1 MADVITITA
10 LNRYVKS
17 ILDSD
22 QVLAGIA
29 LRGEVANFVH
39 HYKSG
44 HYYFTLRDERA
55 SVKAVMFRQDTQ
67 RLAFTPQDGM
77 RVVVRCRVSLY
88 ETTGSF
94 QVYVNDLFPDGVG
107 AAQLAFEQLKARLEA
122 EGLFRPEHKRP
133 LPARPGC
140 IGVVTS
146 ATGAALQDIRN
157 VLCRRWPL
165 ATLLLAPVNVQGELA
180 APEISRAIAALDK
193 SGRADVII
201 VARGG
206 GSRED
211 LWVFNDERIA
221 RAAYACETPLISAVG
236 HEIDVS
242 ILDFVADL
250 RAPTPSAAAELATP
264 DRQAELQ
271 KICNLFM
278 NIHENMQTRLVLCY
292 NDFNSLR
299 QRRAVTGPGRLCGER
314 RLRLE
319 TLAAAAL
326 KNRRVLLA
334 AKNAR
339 LERAAALAHSLSPY
353 AVLGRGYAILQSE
366 TGACLPVERLVP
378 GQRVLVR
385 GSGAQA
391 ACRVESVQD
400 REGQTDEK
408 AEEL

>member
-17 ILDSD
+17 LLDSD

-44 HYYFTLRDERA
+44 HYYFTLRDERS
-55 SVKAVMFRQDTQ
+55 SVKAVMFRQDAQ

-77 RVVVRCRVSLY
+77 RVIVRCRVSLY
-88 ETTGSF
+88 EATGSF
-94 QVYVNDLFPDGVG
+94 QVYVSDLFPDGVG

-122 EGLFRPEHKRP
+122 EGLFRPEHKKP
-133 LPARPGC
+133 IPARPAV

-157 VLCRRWPL
+157 VLSRRWPL
-165 ATLLLAPVNVQGELA
+165 AKLLLAPVNVQGELA
-180 APEISRAIAALDK
+180 APQISRAIAALDGT
-193 SGRADVII
+193 GRADVIL

-221 RAAYACETPLISAVG
+221 RAAYACKTPLISAVG
-236 HEIDVS
+236 HEIDFS

-264 DRQAELQ
+264 DRAAELQ
-271 KICNLFM
+271 KICNLFA
-278 NIHENMQTRLVLCY
+278 NIHENMQTRLDLCY
-292 NDFNSLR
+292 NNFNALCAR
-299 QRRAVTGPGRLCGER
+299 KAAATPRGICEPRRR
-314 RLRLE
+314 RLAE
-319 TLAAAAL
+319 TAQAAL
-326 KNRRVLLA
+326 KSGRALVGAKGARV
-334 AKNAR
+334 
-339 LERAAALAHSLSPY
+339 ERAAALAHSLSPY
-353 AVLGRGYAILQSE
+353 AVLARGYAFVQNGAGGCLQVAELEPGQKILLQGC
-366 TGACLPVERLVP
+366 GARAACQVER
-378 GQRVLVR
+378 
-385 GSGAQA
+385 
-391 ACRVESVQD
+391 VEHT
-400 REGQTDEK
+400 EEQTNEK
-408 AEEL
+408 AQEL

>member
-17 ILDSD
+17 LLDSD
-22 QVLAGIA
+22 QVLGGIA

-55 SVKAVMFRQDTQ
+55 SVKAVMFRQDAQ

-77 RVVVRCRVSLY
+77 RVIVRCRVSLY
-88 ETTGSF
+88 EATGSF
-94 QVYVNDLFPDGVG
+94 QVYVSDLFPDGVG

-133 LPARPGC
+133 IPARPGC

-157 VLCRRWPL
+157 VLSRRWPL
-165 ATLLLAPVNVQGELA
+165 AKLLLAPVNVQGELA
-180 APEISRAIAALDK
+180 APEISRAIAALDG

-221 RAAYACETPLISAVG
+221 RAAYACKTPLILS
-236 HEIDVS
+236 
-242 ILDFVADL
+242 L
-250 RAPTPSAAAELATP
+250 
-264 DRQAELQ
+264 
-271 KICNLFM
+271 
-278 NIHENMQTRLVLCY
+278 IH
-292 NDFNSLR
+292 
-299 QRRAVTGPGRLCGER
+299 
-314 RLRLE
+314 
-319 TLAAAAL
+319 
-326 KNRRVLLA
+326 
-334 AKNAR
+334 
-339 LERAAALAHSLSPY
+339 
-353 AVLGRGYAILQSE
+353 I
-366 TGACLPVERLVP
+366 
-378 GQRVLVR
+378 
-385 GSGAQA
+385 
-391 ACRVESVQD
+391 
-400 REGQTDEK
+400 
-408 AEEL
+408 